1 MSAIVMFVNLH
12 LSNPINLLKTGK
24 IMDKEKIF
32 NLTDDDYTETFEE
45 LMQLNLLKEE
55 VEDKDAR
62 LLEIQSKIEIDEKIW
77 GAAESIAEK
86 KYPPEQRKL
95 EMLPFDLMCRVIDKV
110 FGKEGALIQPSHKFM
125 PFSLIKNRKLDD
137 YIPKYPGEDLS
148 YVRSILKKSVI
159 RSLEVIGTYSSE
171 NTKRAFNG
179 DIVYWQAWL
188 SAIGFNFLTGKITVG
203 IIKHFIVQHIEEM
216 NLDVDKVLVDQWY
229 KSKLGAHSLETV
241 KRRIASLS
249 VCLDHDKLDNPCRDK
264 DVKLLLKRFTAMYG
278 GKGKKKKAITKDIL
292 EDMLLTCKGHLI
304 DVRDKAVLLFAFSS
318 GGRRRCEVINADMSN
333 LTETSEGDYIYNLR
347 ESKTNKTGEDDYK
360 PVKGRAAKA
369 LRNWLEASGVRE
381 GAIFR
386 SVGKGGDIRGALSG
400 NDVRRIVKKRA
411 KLAGYDDD
419 KFSAHSLRR
428 GFVTEGAKQGKPI
441 GDIMKM
447 TSHKS
452 VSTAMKY
459 YEAGSIINNSC
470 AELI

>member
-1 MSAIVMFVNLH
+1 
-12 LSNPINLLKTGK
+12 
-24 IMDKEKIF
+24 MDREETF
-32 NLTDDDYTETFEE
+32 NLTGDDYPETFEC
-45 LMQLNLLKEE
+45 LMQTHQMREE
-55 VEDKDAR
+55 RIALEKRCVELEAEFTVNKKLWDAV
-62 LLEIQSKIEIDEKIW
+62 
-77 GAAESIAEK
+77 ESITGKE
-86 KYPPEQRKL
+86 YPIEERRMGK
-95 EMLPFDLMCRVIDKV
+95 LPFDVTCQAFDKA
-110 FGKEGALIQPSHKFM
+110 FGKEGALIQPSHSFM
-125 PFSLIKNRKLDD
+125 PFSLIKDRDLNN
-137 YIPKYPGEDLS
+137 YIPVKPDESSWLDVLLRDS
-148 YVRSILKKSVI
+148 AV
-159 RSLEVIGTYSSE
+159 RSLEVIRDYTSE

-188 SAIGFNFLTGKITVG
+188 SAIGFNFKTDKITVS
-203 IIKHFIVQHIEEM
+203 ILKHFIIQHIEEM
-216 NLDVDKVLVDQWY
+216 NPEVDKVLVDQGY
-229 KSKLGAHSLETV
+229 KSKLGTHSLETI

-249 VCLDHDKLDNPCRDK
+249 VCLELDKLENPCRDK
-264 DVKLLLKRFTAMYG
+264 EVKLLLKRFTALYG
-278 GKGKKKKAITKDIL
+278 GKGRKKKAITKDIL

-304 DVRDKAVLLFAFSS
+304 DIRDKAVLLFAFSS
-318 GGRRRCEVINADMSN
+318 GGRRRCEITDADMSN
-333 LTETSEGDYIYNLR
+333 LTETSEGDYLYNLC

-360 PVKGRAAKA
+360 PIKGRAAKA
-369 LRNWLEASGVRE
+369 LRDWLEVSGVKD

-411 KLAGYDDD
+411 KLAGYDENQ
-419 KFSAHSLRR
+419 FSAHSLRR

-470 AELI
+470 AELVG

>member
-1 MSAIVMFVNLH
+1 
-12 LSNPINLLKTGK
+12 
-24 IMDKEKIF
+24 MDREETF
-32 NLTDDDYTETFEE
+32 NLTGEDYPETFEY
-45 LMQLNLLKEE
+45 LMQINQMKEE
-55 VEDKDAR
+55 QKERDER
-62 LLEIQSKIEIDEKIW
+62 LQEMKAKVAVHEKIW
-77 GAAESIAEK
+77 GAVESITGKE
-86 KYPPEQRKL
+86 YPPEQRIMDK
-95 EMLPFDLMCRVIDKV
+95 LPFDVTCQAFDKA
-110 FGKEGALIQPSHKFM
+110 FGKEGALIQPSHSFM
-125 PFSLIKNRKLDD
+125 PFSLIKNRNLDD
-137 YIPKYPGEDLS
+137 YIPQEKDDIGWLS
-148 YVRSILKKSVI
+148 AILRGSVI
-159 RSLEVIGTYSSE
+159 RSLEVIGEYTSE

-188 SAIGFNFLTGKITVG
+188 SAIGFNFKIDKITVS
-203 IIKHFIVQHIEEM
+203 ILKHFIIQHIEEM
-216 NLDVDKVLVDQWY
+216 NPEVDKVLVDQGY
-229 KSKLGAHSLETV
+229 KSKLGTHSLETV

-249 VCLDHDKLDNPCRDK
+249 VCLELDKLENPCRDK
-264 DVKLLLKRFTAMYG
+264 EVKLLLKRFTAMYG
-278 GKGKKKKAITKDIL
+278 GKGRKKKAITKDIL

-318 GGRRRCEVINADMSN
+318 GGRRRCEITDADMFN
-333 LTETSEGDYIYNLR
+333 LTETSEGDYLYNLC

-360 PVKGRAAKA
+360 PIKGRAAKA
-369 LRNWLEASGVRE
+369 LRDWLEASGVKE

-400 NDVRRIVKKRA
+400 NDVRRIVKKRT
-411 KLAGYDDD
+411 KLAGYDENQ
-419 KFSAHSLRR
+419 FSAHSLRR

-470 AELI
+470 AELVG